1 MKHIQSNLPAEAH
14 TPMYN
19 WHKFWARKT
28 WNVVGQFI
36 EEYCPK
42 DGIVLDPFSG
52 SGVTAIEALRR
63 GRRTIAVDIS
73 PIANNILI
81 ATITPVNLLEL
92 LNAFQRIEKRV
103 KDSILSLYQTECR
116 ACHKQIEFDCMIWE
130 GDKAKEVRYRCPNC
144 GDRQEKGCS
153 LLSADESL
161 LKKIEN
167 TEITLP
173 YPKQALYYGDGK
185 PFMKKEKYESLDQL
199 FTHRNLLAL
208 SILRDAIEKESN
220 LELKFM
226 LKMSFTSM
234 VHLCTRMSP
243 ISEGGHFTPFSS
255 AWVQHSYWYPSGFY
269 MEQNVWNKFD
279 SAING
284 HQGLIKAK
292 RQSNDE
298 LKDIR
303 LAKNLKQI
311 LSGDANI
318 LVVTGNSLDF
328 MNEIAENTIDYIFTD
343 PPYDSSIQYGEL
355 LFLWTAWFGNSEGYI
370 ESLENEVIHN
380 ERQGK
385 DFDTY
390 YRMLSTAFKE
400 MYNVLRDDHYLT
412 VTFHNPTTKVRN
424 STIRAGTFAGFDF
437 EKIHWQELARPS
449 AKSLLQPFGSAV
461 GDFYLRFHKPLLGT
475 EAISPKEIDETRF
488 ENIVVETTKEL
499 LAERGEETPYT
510 IIINYIDPVLAKH
523 GYFLALH
530 SGLDVKTVLKNHI
543 DEEFILVSGTIGG
556 AEGEL
561 WWFKDTSIIPHFEI
575 PLSERVEQT
584 VLRKL
589 MSEYK
594 VTFTQL
600 WEAVSIEFPNS
611 LTSDSLSLMDIL
623 KEYAKKET
631 GGYWKLKQIVTQRA
645 TQHAQII
652 SLLADIGNGLG
663 FNTWIGLKEQSSVV
677 KGAAGSTTPL
687 ADFCKPKKLMISGLS
702 KEQLDDTINI
712 DLLWYKDGQ
721 INTLFEVENTTAM
734 TEALRR
740 VSSIPYHTNKYMVL
754 PDERANQLSKKL
766 KSPMFGQWFEH
777 DKWQVLYY
785 DSLQN
790 NAIALK
796 HHKKQLSDIVG
807 ILSAKKLASSEQL
820 GLL

>member
-73 PIANNILI
+73 PIANNILM

-92 LNAFQRIEKRV
+92 LNAFQRVEERV
-103 KDSILSLYQTECR
+103 KSSILSLYQTECR

-130 GDKAKEVRYRCPNC
+130 GNKAKEVRYRCPNC

-153 LLSADESL
+153 LLSADKSL
-161 LKKIEN
+161 LKTIEN
-167 TEITLP
+167 TEIKLP

-185 PFMKKEKYESLDQL
+185 PFMKKEKYESLDEL

-208 SILRDAIEKESN
+208 SILRDAIEKEAN

-226 LKMSFTSM
+226 LKMAFTSM

-255 AWVQHSYWYPSGFY
+255 AWIQHSYWYPSGFY

-279 SAING
+279 GAING

-400 MYNVLRDDHYLT
+400 MYNVLRDDRYLT

-543 DEEFILVSGTIGG
+543 DKEFVLVSGVIGDV
-556 AEGEL
+556 EGEL

-754 PDERANQLSKKL
+754 PDERANQLSNKL

-785 DSLQN
+785 DSLQD
-790 NAIALK
+790 NAIGLK
-796 HHKKQLSDIVG
+796 HHKKQLGDIVG
-807 ILSAKKLASSEQL
+807 ILSTKKLKSSGQL
-820 GLL
+820 GLF